1 MRVAIVHY
9 WFVGM
14 RGGEKVVESLC
25 RVFPEADVFTH
36 VFDREKVSPL
46 LQTRIKA
53 TTFIGKLPFA
63 TRFYKIYLPLMPAAL
78 EQIDLRRYDLVISSE
93 SGPTKG
99 VLVPARAVHICYCHS
114 PMRYLWEMYQDYIE
128 SSAFF
133 RRLGLR
139 ICSHYLRLV
148 DAASSS
154 HVDFFVA
161 NSRCVAGRVRRAYNR
176 DATVIYPPVDTDAF
190 GLVADHLQEDYYLMV
205 GELVA
210 YKRFDLGIEAARQ
223 LGRRLIVV
231 GNGEM
236 RKNLEANAGPHVTF
250 LGSVPL
256 AELRQ
261 LYARCR
267 ALLFPGEEDFG
278 IVPVEAMASGRPV
291 IAFGQGGATESV
303 RDGVTGLFFYE
314 QSVAELCDA
323 IRRSESMSWNKEKIR
338 AHAASFGAE
347 RFRSEISAFVQQV
360 FDQRAA
366 SERDFRQHAHKLA
379 SVAAE

>member
-9 WFVGM
+9 WLVGM

-36 VFDREKVSPL
+36 IFDREKVSPL
-46 LQTRIKA
+46 LRSRVRA
-53 TTFIGKLPFA
+53 TTFISKLPFA
-63 TRFYKIYLPLMPAAL
+63 TRFYKMYLPLMPVAL
-78 EQIDLRRYDLVISSE
+78 EQIDLRGYDLVISSE
-93 SGPTKG
+93 SGPAKG

-114 PMRYLWEMYQDYIE
+114 PMRYLWEMYQDYIG
-128 SSAFF
+128 SSGFF
-133 RRLGLR
+133 KKVGLR
-139 ICSHYLRLV
+139 ICAHYLRLV

-154 HVDFFVA
+154 RVDFFVA

-210 YKRFDLGIEAARQ
+210 YKRFDLGIAAAGQ
-223 LGRRLIVV
+223 LGRRVIVV

-236 RKNLEANAGPHVTF
+236 RKTLEASAGPHVTF

-256 AELRQ
+256 SDLRR

-291 IAFGQGGATESV
+291 IAFGRGGATESV
-303 RDGVTGLFFYE
+303 IDGVTGLFFYE
-314 QSVAELCDA
+314 QSVAHLCDA
-323 IRRSESMSWNKEKIR
+323 ITRFEGMSWNKEVIR
-338 AHAASFGAE
+338 THAASFGAE
-347 RFRSEISAFVQQV
+347 RFRSEISAFVRKV
-360 FDQRAA
+360 FDERAA
-366 SERDFRQHAHKLA
+366 SDNHRRAHSLA
-379 SVAAE
+379 SIAAE